1 VLVITKNNPGYL
13 FPEIIVLLFIT
24 DQPVTMLPVTESPK
38 DETNYTA
45 VGMIVGG
52 LVGAMAIGT
61 VLAVMQRGKKTVD
74 EQLSKR
80 KKSKRRKSKK
90 KKQQKRQAS
99 ILDLANYM

>member
-1 VLVITKNNPGYL
+1 
-13 FPEIIVLLFIT
+13 
-24 DQPVTMLPVTESPK
+24 
-38 DETNYTA
+38 
-45 VGMIVGG
+45 MIVGG

-74 EQLSKR
+74 EQLSKH